1 MTVYF
6 CPCCNSTPSHGPESL
21 LAAALLDLLFVRCGL
36 QPALLGLLGET
47 PALLGLVGGSDAP
60 GVLLGEAVALSGR
73 LLLAVFVRL
82 KSSSNAKV
90 CGLEGTAL
98 QQGISG
104 SQQPRCGSAGWVKH
118 GLSY

>member
-1 MTVYF
+1 MTVYV

-21 LAAALLDLLFVRCGL
+21 LAVALPDLLCLRCGS
-36 QPALLGLLGET
+36 QPALLGLLLET
-47 PALLGLVGGSDAP
+47 SALPGLVGGSDAP

-73 LLLAVFVRL
+73 LLLAVFVKL

-104 SQQPRCGSAGWVKH
+104 SQQPTCSSAGWVQDQ
-118 GLSY
+118 LL